1 MALSLHESFDRCCR
15 LCAEEQEV
23 TIMIF
28 SAEAE
33 AMLLQNKLNKYLLI
47 EIVCEFIDTARKA
60 QEVLLNQS
68 IILDQFTPQKCVV
81 LSKTDIKPEPADS
94 DDENLVTEMEIS
106 VDPMMVLQNSDSMQ
120 SPNIE
125 DNNEQVEDITHLH
138 SVDGENVTIKLIKRG
153 DAPADKSEESKGK
166 GKPFPCITCKRSFFT
181 ELALKNHSW
190 IHFNEDRVNKMFKCG
205 TCAESFDYKCD
216 LILHLKKH
224 KTNGLC
230 TLCGRCNERPYNC
243 HLCKKSFKRNQD
255 LKFHINQH
263 TGDKPY
269 QCPFCDKSFASSGN
283 CYSHRSRMHPGRRVD
298 GKIRRR
304 IPVSTGAL
312 QTRPVSNNLILNPR
326 PIAPKPSPATTP
338 RVQQLT
344 SSHDGYLTFLTCL
357 YDLFK
362 LLHLQVLTTMST
374 NELSNHRRMAR
385 QNGIVQPL
393 LTDLYQITMAYAYW
407 KSDKVNDVAVFD
419 LFFRTNPF
427 QGEFTIFAGLEECL
441 KFLENFH
448 YSDSDIEYLIQTLPD
463 NIEPDFFAYLRELTC
478 KDITLSAIEE
488 GSVVFP
494 RVPLLRV
501 EGPLI
506 IAQLLETT
514 LLTLVN
520 FASLM
525 ATNAARY
532 RMVAGKNVSLLEF
545 GLRRAQGPDGGFDG
559 TSNVLAGK
567 MFNIPVRGTHAHS
580 FVTSFSTL
588 ADLSS
593 VVLRHAET
601 QKQCNLLELAT
612 EWRKRVSAIMDVSTE
627 EASDGELAALISYA
641 LAFPSGFLALVDT
654 YDVKRSGLLN
664 FCAVA
669 LALHDCG
676 YRAIGIRIDSGDLA
690 YLSVLSRDTF
700 AKVADTLKLP
710 WFRKLTIVAS
720 NDINEETILSLNE
733 QGHKI
738 DCFGIGTHL
747 VTCQRQPALGCVYKL
762 VEINGQ
768 PRIKLSQDV
777 GKVTIPGHKEAYR
790 LFGADGHA
798 LIDLLQRSLEPPP
811 KVGQKVLCRHPFQE
825 SKRAYVIPS
834 KVEHLYKVCWKDG
847 RICTLPKPLSEVRER
862 VQSSLKTLR
871 QDIKRNLNPTPYK
884 VAVSDDLYIFI
895 HDLWLQNAPIG
906 ELS

>member
-1 MALSLHESFDRCCR
+1 MS
-15 LCAEEQEV
+15 
-23 TIMIF
+23 
-28 SAEAE
+28 
-33 AMLLQNKLNKYLLI
+33 
-47 EIVCEFIDTARKA
+47 
-60 QEVLLNQS
+60 
-68 IILDQFTPQKCVV
+68 
-81 LSKTDIKPEPADS
+81 
-94 DDENLVTEMEIS
+94 S
-106 VDPMMVLQNSDSMQ
+106 V
-120 SPNIE
+120 
-125 DNNEQVEDITHLH
+125 
-138 SVDGENVTIKLIKRG
+138 
-153 DAPADKSEESKGK
+153 
-166 GKPFPCITCKRSFFT
+166 
-181 ELALKNHSW
+181 ELA
-190 IHFNEDRVNKMFKCG
+190 
-205 TCAESFDYKCD
+205 
-216 LILHLKKH
+216 
-224 KTNGLC
+224 
-230 TLCGRCNERPYNC
+230 
-243 HLCKKSFKRNQD
+243 
-255 LKFHINQH
+255 
-263 TGDKPY
+263 
-269 QCPFCDKSFASSGN
+269 
-283 CYSHRSRMHPGRRVD
+283 
-298 GKIRRR
+298 
-304 IPVSTGAL
+304 
-312 QTRPVSNNLILNPR
+312 NN
-326 PIAPKPSPATTP
+326 
-338 RVQQLT
+338 
-344 SSHDGYLTFLTCL
+344 
-357 YDLFK
+357 
-362 LLHLQVLTTMST
+362 
-374 NELSNHRRMAR
+374 RRMAR

-407 KSDKVNDVAVFD
+407 KSDKINDVAVFD
-419 LFFRTNPF
+419 LFFRNNPF

-448 YSDSDIEYLIQTLPD
+448 YSDSDIEYLMATLPE
-463 NIEPDFFAYLRELTC
+463 NIEPEFYAYLRDLTC
-478 KDITLSAIEE
+478 KDIKLSAIEE

-545 GLRRAQGPDGGFDG
+545 GLRRAQGPDGGLSASKYAYIGGFDG

-567 MFNIPVRGTHAHS
+567 MFNIPVKGTHAHS

-588 ADLSS
+588 SDVSS
-593 VVLRHAET
+593 VVLRHADT
-601 QKQCNLLELAT
+601 DKQCNLLDLAT
-612 EWRKRVSAIMDVSTE
+612 EWRKRVSPIMDVSTE

-669 LALHDCG
+669 LALNDCG
-676 YRAIGIRIDSGDLA
+676 YRAVGIRIDSGDLA
-690 YLSVLSRDTF
+690 YLSVLARDTF
-700 AKVADTLKLP
+700 AKVGEALKLP
-710 WFRKLTIVAS
+710 WFSTLTIVAS
-720 NDINEETILSLNE
+720 NDINEDTILSLNE

-798 LIDLLQRSLEPPP
+798 LIDLLQRSSEPPP
-811 KVGQKVLCRHPFQE
+811 AVGQKVLCRHPFQE

-847 RICTLPKPLSEVRER
+847 RICYPPKPLSEVRQR
-862 VQSSLKTLR
+862 VQSSLRTLR

-884 VAVSDDLYIFI
+884 VAVSDDLYNFI

>member
-1 MALSLHESFDRCCR
+1 MS
-15 LCAEEQEV
+15 
-23 TIMIF
+23 
-28 SAEAE
+28 
-33 AMLLQNKLNKYLLI
+33 
-47 EIVCEFIDTARKA
+47 
-60 QEVLLNQS
+60 
-68 IILDQFTPQKCVV
+68 
-81 LSKTDIKPEPADS
+81 
-94 DDENLVTEMEIS
+94 S
-106 VDPMMVLQNSDSMQ
+106 V
-120 SPNIE
+120 
-125 DNNEQVEDITHLH
+125 
-138 SVDGENVTIKLIKRG
+138 
-153 DAPADKSEESKGK
+153 
-166 GKPFPCITCKRSFFT
+166 
-181 ELALKNHSW
+181 ELA
-190 IHFNEDRVNKMFKCG
+190 
-205 TCAESFDYKCD
+205 
-216 LILHLKKH
+216 
-224 KTNGLC
+224 
-230 TLCGRCNERPYNC
+230 
-243 HLCKKSFKRNQD
+243 
-255 LKFHINQH
+255 
-263 TGDKPY
+263 
-269 QCPFCDKSFASSGN
+269 
-283 CYSHRSRMHPGRRVD
+283 
-298 GKIRRR
+298 
-304 IPVSTGAL
+304 
-312 QTRPVSNNLILNPR
+312 NNI
-326 PIAPKPSPATTP
+326 
-338 RVQQLT
+338 
-344 SSHDGYLTFLTCL
+344 
-357 YDLFK
+357 
-362 LLHLQVLTTMST
+362 
-374 NELSNHRRMAR
+374 RMAR

-407 KSDKVNDVAVFD
+407 KSDKINDVAVFD
-419 LFFRTNPF
+419 LFFRNNPF

-448 YSDSDIEYLIQTLPD
+448 YSDSDIEYLMATLPE
-463 NIEPDFFAYLRELTC
+463 NIEPEFYAYLRDLTC
-478 KDITLSAIEE
+478 KDIKLSAIEE

-506 IAQLLETT
+506 ITQLLETT

-545 GLRRAQGPDGGFDG
+545 GLRRAQGPDGGLSASKYAYIGGFDG

-567 MFNIPVRGTHAHS
+567 MFNIPVKGTHAHS

-588 ADLSS
+588 SDVSLVA
-593 VVLRHAET
+593 LRHADSD
-601 QKQCNLLELAT
+601 KQCNLLDLAT
-612 EWRKRVSAIMDVSTE
+612 EWRKRVSPIMDVSTE

-654 YDVKRSGLLN
+654 YDVKRYNFQGLPSRHRQHMNGHSGYNSNCGSNGSRIQNSHSTYGYSTVERTLRSGLLN

-669 LALHDCG
+669 LALNDCG
-676 YRAIGIRIDSGDLA
+676 YRAVGIRIDSGDLA
-690 YLSVLSRDTF
+690 YLSVLARDTF
-700 AKVADTLKLP
+700 AKVGEALKLP
-710 WFRKLTIVAS
+710 WFSTLTIVAS
-720 NDINEETILSLNE
+720 NDINEDTILSLNE

-798 LIDLLQRSLEPPP
+798 LVDLLQRSSEPPP
-811 KVGQKVLCRHPFQE
+811 AVGQKVLCRHPFQE

-847 RICTLPKPLSEVRER
+847 RICYPPKPLSEVRQR
-862 VQSSLKTLR
+862 VQSSLRTLR

-884 VAVSDDLYIFI
+884 VAVSDDLYNFI